1 MTAVRVRTPEE
12 SLLWLAGRYL
22 DAIRQRD
29 DARAIAIDLEQQLA
43 AAESVI
49 EADTT
54 QPNGGTA

>member
-1 MTAVRVRTPEE
+1 MTTQVQMTTEALGVTMARFLAVVRE
-12 SLLWLAGRYL
+12 
-22 DAIRQRD
+22 RD
-29 DARAIAIDLEQQLA
+29 DARAIAVDLEQQLA